1 MAKKTILY
9 EVQLRNG
16 HGQVT
21 EYHVGQ
27 TKGHLKKELET
38 ESVKVIG
45 IKSLGQKEVIV
56 QPDTDLET
64 EFNVVVDE
72 NNDFTFDKHTQ
83 GYQFLKNKFQPQ
95 VDELEKEIDDLR
107 GE

>member
-1 MAKKTILY
+1 MAKKTIIY

-16 HGQVT
+16 HEQVT

-38 ESVKVIG
+38 HDVKVVG
-45 IKSLGQKEVIV
+45 IRSLGQKKVIV
-56 QPDTDLET
+56 QPDEDLET
-64 EFNVVVDE
+64 EFNIVIDE
-72 NNDFTFDKHTQ
+72 NNSFTFNMSAN
-83 GYQFLKNKFQPQ
+83 GYQFLRNKFQPQ
-95 VDELEKEIDDLR
+95 VDKLEKEIDEFN